1 MRLTHG
7 YQINPGCCFSCR
19 SSKTEPVI
27 DMERD
32 DPAVVR
38 RSHVYICQSCIVAA
52 FDLLDITKVFVPK
65 DTLIE
70 KDRQIGALTDEC
82 ARLTQEA
89 DIINARLRAP
99 APTPV

>member
-7 YQINPGCCFSCR
+7 YQINPGCCFACR

-32 DPAVVR
+32 DPAVIR
-38 RSHVYICQSCIVAA
+38 RSHVYICQGCIIAA
-52 FDLLDITKVFVPK
+52 YDLLDHDKAFVPK

-70 KDRQIGALTDEC
+70 KERQITALTDEC

-89 DIINARLRAP
+89 DIINARLRS
-99 APTPV
+99 PTPA